1 MSSHSALKC
10 LFLFCLEAHYSH
22 MMVQGY
28 NSWWGIY
35 QLRCVVM
42 QAKILHNCFYNV
54 TPCRLHIN
62 IIRLFLCLPLIQMY
76 FFLCFFFFFTSFL
89 PFLSLSDMMSLRVS
103 GCAAMCIFRKRATT
117 RCLAWRKELCTNSGF
132 VLLTRL
138 EQDAP
143 PRPPNPCSLQ
153 TPWNTPGPWVTHN
166 ALRDSRIVS

>member
-1 MSSHSALKC
+1 
-10 LFLFCLEAHYSH
+10 

-76 FFLCFFFFFTSFL
+76 FFLCFFFFFYLLSSFSL
-89 PFLSLSDMMSLRVS
+89 PLRYDVTQ
-103 GCAAMCIFRKRATT
+103 GEWVRCNVHIQKTCHYPVFGLKEGTLYQFRVRAVNKAGAGRPSKATEPVLTADPLEHT
-117 RCLAWRKELCTNSGF
+117 RTMGNS
-132 VLLTRL
+132 
-138 EQDAP
+138 
-143 PRPPNPCSLQ
+143 
-153 TPWNTPGPWVTHN
+153 
-166 ALRDSRIVS
+166 